1 MMPQAVHS
9 VGRHLDIRTV
19 GPPASL
25 LCVTDTVVLP
35 IPERL
40 LAVYAVATREPVD
53 STATRSS
60 GGVAIDV
67 VPVDAA
73 PLPAAA
79 LLRAMG
85 ASTEA
90 LAKLGSATEAVL
102 VRSVGG
108 PGMPPG
114 SELTAYAAAQT
125 LADVYDGV
133 LIDTVIP
140 RIVESPRGIGDEFRL
155 ADWVVLPHST
165 ADDGDLWFTTKG
177 MARFGLPELQS
188 SGVPESV
195 SNAWGAV
202 LTGVAQ
208 VLTQLVGQALT
219 EQPGRAFVELP
230 ARIDVSLRDVAAGYS
245 DRSRSAE
252 DPGLDV
258 SAEIGLAWDP
268 APQAEADSFLTV
280 QPPEDTTEPTPQWV
294 TTVVRALFGA
304 AEA

>member
-1 MMPQAVHS
+1 MSWANVLS
-9 VGRHLDIRTV
+9 SGRLGQPIALLTV
-19 GPPASL
+19 
-25 LCVTDTVVLP
+25 TETVVIP

-53 STATRSS
+53 SAATRSS

-67 VPVDAA
+67 MPVDAA
-73 PLPAAA
+73 PLPPAA

-90 LAKLGSATEAVL
+90 LATLGSADEAAL

-108 PGMPPG
+108 PGMPPAN
-114 SELTAYAAAQT
+114 EVAAYAAAQT

-140 RIVESPRGIGDEFRL
+140 RIVETPRGIGDDFRL
-155 ADWVVLPHST
+155 ADWVVLPHSSG
-165 ADDGDLWFTTKG
+165 ADGDLWFTTKG
-177 MARFGLPELQS
+177 MTRFGLPELHS
-188 SGVPESV
+188 RGVPESA

-208 VLTQLVGQALT
+208 VLTRLVGEALT
-219 EQPGRAFVELP
+219 EDSGRAFVELP
-230 ARIDVSLRDVAAGYS
+230 ARLEVSLRDIAAGYS
-245 DRSRSAE
+245 DRSRSAA

-258 SAEIGLAWDP
+258 TAEIGLAWDP
-268 APQAEADSFLTV
+268 VPQEEADSFLAV
-280 QPPEDTTEPTPQWV
+280 QPPEDSTETKDWV
-294 TTVVRALFGA
+294 ASTVRTLFGTA
-304 AEA
+304 DG

>member
-1 MMPQAVHS
+1 MVNPIAW
-9 VGRHLDIRTV
+9 LTV
-19 GPPASL
+19 
-25 LCVTDTVVLP
+25 TETVVLP

-40 LAVYAVATREPVD
+40 LAVYAVATGRPVD
-53 STATRSS
+53 SSATRSS

-73 PLPAAA
+73 PLPPAA

-114 SELTAYAAAQT
+114 SELAAYAAAQT
-125 LADVYDGV
+125 LADVYEGV

-140 RIVESPRGIGDEFRL
+140 RIVETPRGIGDDFRL

-165 ADDGDLWFTTKG
+165 SDDGDLWFTTKG

-188 SGVPESV
+188 RGVPESV

-208 VLTQLVGQALT
+208 VLTQMVGEALA
-219 EQPGRAFVELP
+219 EDPERAFVELP
-230 ARIDVSLRDVAAGYS
+230 ARLDVRLRDIAAGYS

-258 SAEIGLAWDP
+258 STAIGLAWDP
-268 APQAEADSFLTV
+268 APQEEADSFLTV
-280 QPPEDTTEPTPQWV
+280 QPPEGTTEPTSQWV
-294 TTVVRALFGA
+294 AGVVHILFGA